1 MLCCGLLHLLVARSS
16 LCYTMD
22 GSLTLRELHKSKAMS
37 MHHRLS
43 PVALVVA
50 LVLAS
55 CAAPAVRPPNPPL
68 ETRAISLMVFGE
80 PAEKAAYEE
89 LIAAFHTAHPDIRVE
104 LIHIPSQR
112 DYQRRL
118 SADFAAGTPADLVLI
133 NYRRY
138 ANFAARGV
146 LHPIGD
152 YVYASPD
159 LSLNDFY
166 QPALAP
172 FYWNNELMCM
182 PQNLSS
188 LVVYYNKDLFDQAG
202 LAYPTNDWTWDD
214 FLRTAQAL
222 TRDLDGDGQTDQ
234 HGLGTDPSL
243 FRVAPFIWQNNGD
256 LVNNPSNPTR
266 LSLDDPQSRAAVAW
280 FVELQTVH
288 GVVPDAVA
296 EQAENSESR
305 FLTGRLAMFLNSRR
319 GVPTYRTITTFD
331 WDVAPLP
338 QGLRRAGILHSDA
351 YCMTTATQDKDAAWQ
366 FIAYAVSEAGQS
378 LVAQSGRI
386 VPSRKAVAESPAF
399 LDPQAKPANS
409 RIFIE
414 HIEDIRAV
422 PVMSTWVDIEEIV
435 GKEIERAFYGQASVD
450 EAIRTAITNSQEYF
464 ELAVR

>member
-1 MLCCGLLHLLVARSS
+1 MAIPCKLFVVAF
-16 LCYTMD
+16 
-22 GSLTLRELHKSKAMS
+22 A
-37 MHHRLS
+37 
-43 PVALVVA
+43 VALMLGGCA
-50 LVLAS
+50 TPNAS
-55 CAAPAVRPPNPPL
+55 SPNPPA
-68 ETRAISLMVFGE
+68 ETRTVPLMVFGE
-80 PAEKAAYEE
+80 PAEKAAYEA
-89 LIAAFHTAHPDIRVE
+89 LIAAFHMEHPDIRVT

-146 LHPIGD
+146 LHPIND
-152 YVYASPD
+152 YLNTTPD

-172 FYWNNELMCM
+172 FYWQNELMCM

-188 LVVYYNKDLFDQAG
+188 LVVYYNRDLFDQAG
-202 LAYPTNDWTWDD
+202 IAYPTDDWTWDD

-288 GVVPDAVA
+288 RVVPDAIA

-305 FLTGRLAMFLNSRR
+305 FLNGRLAMFLNSRR
-319 GVPTYRTITTFD
+319 GVPTYRTITDFD

-366 FIAYAVSEAGQS
+366 FIAYAVSDEGQRLMS
-378 LVAQSGRI
+378 QSGRI

-399 LDPQAKPANS
+399 LDPQAKPAS
-409 RIFIE
+409 SHIFIG

-435 GKEIERAFYGQASVD
+435 GKEIERAFYGQVSVD
-450 EAIRTAITNSQEYF
+450 EAISTAIINSQEYF
-464 ELAVR
+464 ELAAR